1 MKCKISYLPS
11 NTTMRCTITFSQ
23 VLNLVDPENLKN
35 YFKEEELRNFILF
48 PDKYL
53 KASWTYFKLLN
64 TKDSIS
70 SCFLL
75 KISIRL
81 PIILKRVRMSDILTL
96 NNLDIFE
103 IRTYKITEK
112 QISEVLYSPDVKSE
126 EILLSKLFISTEEQ
140 IMSNFLDNEF
150 LTRYILHQTS
160 YLSLSKTLE
169 PLYYTLLVA
178 GKIKLPW
185 E

>member
-11 NTTMRCTITFSQ
+11 GTTMRCTITFSQ

-35 YFKEEELRNFILF
+35 YFKEEELRNFILS
-48 PDKYL
+48 PERYL

-64 TKDSIS
+64 TKDSIR
-70 SCFLL
+70 SCYRL
-75 KISIRL
+75 KITMRL
-81 PIILKRVRMSDILTL
+81 PIITKRIRMSDILSL
-96 NNLDIFE
+96 NLDDFD

-112 QISEVLYSPDVKSE
+112 QISEIYRPGVKAE
-126 EILLSKLFISTEEQ
+126 VLLSKFFISTEEQ

-150 LTRYILHQTS
+150 LTRYILNQAY
-160 YLSLSKTLE
+160 YLSVSKTLE
-169 PLYYTLLVA
+169 PLYYTLLAA

>member
-11 NTTMRCTITFSQ
+11 GTTMRCTITFSQ

-35 YFKEEELRNFILF
+35 YFKEEELRNFILS

-64 TKDSIS
+64 TKDSIR
-70 SCFLL
+70 SCFQL
-75 KISIRL
+75 KISMRL
-81 PIILKRVRMSDILTL
+81 PTILKRIRMSDILNL
-96 NNLDIFE
+96 NLDDFD

-112 QISEVLYSPDVKSE
+112 QISEVYRPGVKAE
-126 EILLSKLFISTEEQ
+126 VLLSKFFISTEEQ

-150 LTRYILHQTS
+150 LTRYILNQANS
-160 YLSLSKTLE
+160 QRQNF
-169 PLYYTLLVA
+169 A
-178 GKIKLPW
+178 
-185 E
+185 

>member
-11 NTTMRCTITFSQ
+11 GTTMRCTITFSQ

-35 YFKEEELRNFILF
+35 YFKEEELRNFILS

-64 TKDSIS
+64 TKDSIR
-70 SCFLL
+70 SCFQL
-75 KISIRL
+75 KISMRL
-81 PIILKRVRMSDILTL
+81 PTILKRIRMSDILNL
-96 NNLDIFE
+96 NLDDFD

-112 QISEVLYSPDVKSE
+112 QISEVYRPGVKAE
-126 EILLSKLFISTEEQ
+126 VLLSKFFISTEEQ
-140 IMSNFLDNEF
+140 IMGNFLDNEF
-150 LTRYILHQTS
+150 LTRYILNQAY
-160 YLSLSKTLE
+160 YLSVSKTLE
-169 PLYYTLLVA
+169 PLYYTLLTE

>member
-11 NTTMRCTITFSQ
+11 GTTMRCTITFSQ

-35 YFKEEELRNFILF
+35 YFKEEELRNFILS

-64 TKDSIS
+64 TKDSIR
-70 SCFLL
+70 SCFQL
-75 KISIRL
+75 KISMRL
-81 PIILKRVRMSDILTL
+81 PTILKRIRMSDILSL
-96 NNLDIFE
+96 NIDNFD
-103 IRTYKITEK
+103 IRTYKIAEK
-112 QISEVLYSPDVKSE
+112 QISGVLYSPDVKSE
-126 EILLSKLFISTEEQ
+126 EILLSKFFISTEEQ

-150 LTRYILHQTS
+150 LTRYILKQAY
-160 YLSLSKTLE
+160 YLSVSKTLE
-169 PLYYTLLVA
+169 PLYYTLLAA

>member
-1 MKCKISYLPS
+1 MKCKISYPPS
-11 NTTMRCTITFSQ
+11 GTTMRCTITFSQ

-35 YFKEEELRNFILF
+35 YFKKEELIDFSLF
-48 PDKYL
+48 PERYL

-64 TKDSIS
+64 TKDSIR
-70 SCFLL
+70 SCFQL
-75 KISIRL
+75 KISMRL
-81 PIILKRVRMSDILTL
+81 PTILKRMRMSDILSL
-96 NNLDIFE
+96 NLDDFD

-112 QISEVLYSPDVKSE
+112 QISEVYRPGVKKNE
-126 EILLSKLFISTEEQ
+126 VLLSKFFISTEEQ

-150 LTRYILHQTS
+150 LTRYILNQAY
-160 YLSLSKTLE
+160 YLSVSKTIE
-169 PLYYTLLVA
+169 PLYYTLLTE